1 MSNKQVYVDKI
12 SPEIPEWYALVK
24 YQDDLSL
31 RDNYINN
38 ALNPYQKENTFYSL
52 SDSIKRQQ
60 LMDAAIMEK
69 ARAKAM
75 KEKQNKINRSTW
87 RDKIK
92 FIL

>member
-1 MSNKQVYVDKI
+1 MSNKTVYVDKI
-12 SPEIPEWYALVK
+12 SPEIPEWYAAVK
-24 YQDDLSL
+24 YKDNSSL

-38 ALNPYQKENTFYSL
+38 ALNPYKKENTFYSL
-52 SDSIKRQQ
+52 RDSIKRQQ

-69 ARAKAM
+69 ARQKEM
-75 KEKQNKINRSTW
+75 KEKRNKINRSTW

>member
-1 MSNKQVYVDKI
+1 MSKQVYVDKI
-12 SPEIPEWYALVK
+12 SSEIPEWYALIK

-38 ALNPYQKENTFYSL
+38 ALDPYKRENTFYSL
-52 SDSIKRQQ
+52 RDSIKRQQ
-60 LMDAAIMEK
+60 LMNAAIMEK
-69 ARAKAM
+69 ARQKEM
-75 KEKQNKINRSTW
+75 KEKRNRINRSTW

>member
-1 MSNKQVYVDKI
+1 MSKQVYVDKI
-12 SPEIPEWYALVK
+12 SPEIPEWYALIK

-38 ALNPYQKENTFYSL
+38 ALDPYKKENTFYSVR
-52 SDSIKRQQ
+52 DSIIRQQ
-60 LMDAAIMEK
+60 LMNAAIMEK
-69 ARAKAM
+69 ARQKEM
-75 KEKQNKINRSTW
+75 KEKRNRINRSTW

>member
-1 MSNKQVYVDKI
+1 MSKKVYVDKI
-12 SPEIPEWYALVK
+12 SPEIPEWYALIK

-38 ALNPYQKENTFYSL
+38 TLNPYKKENSFYSL
-52 SDSIKRQQ
+52 RDSIKRQQ

-69 ARAKAM
+69 ARQKEM
-75 KEKQNKINRSTW
+75 KEKRNKTNLSTW